1 MFKKIKKPLYPSK
14 KEKVCFLEKK
24 LEKKIDMTTEMT
36 ERQKYDLKRQIEELK
51 ACRGRHTE
59 LISLYIPPN
68 KQIFD
73 VTAYLRNEYSQSQN
87 IKSKTTMKNVL
98 SAIESIMSRLKQFKQ
113 PPENGVVFFVGHKSV
128 GSDKTEMVAYVI
140 EPPLPITT
148 FLYRCDSSFYTEPL
162 EEMLAEREIYG
173 LLLVDR
179 RECTIGLLK
188 GNRIELLKYMTSQ
201 VPGKHGRGGQS
212 QRRFERLTEIA
223 AHEWFVKC
231 GETASEIFRDV
242 EGIKGIFVGGPGP
255 TKRFFVEENYLHYE
269 VQDKIV
275 DIFDTGYTDEF
286 GLRELVSRASEVM
299 TNLKVSREKRLMK
312 RFLKEITKTK
322 DSLAVYGED
331 QVRKALEMGV
341 VDTLLL
347 SENLR
352 KYRVKLQCNS
362 CNYSEMRTFSEED
375 LKDFSPSVCP
385 RCDNDN
391 VMEVVE
397 KIDIIDEFSD
407 LAEKTGCKVEIIS
420 AGSEEGDSLYSAF
433 NGIAG
438 ILRYSVDL

>member
-1 MFKKIKKPLYPSK
+1 
-14 KEKVCFLEKK
+14 
-24 LEKKIDMTTEMT
+24 
-36 ERQKYDLKRQIEELK
+36 
-51 ACRGRHTE
+51 
-59 LISLYIPPN
+59 
-68 KQIFD
+68 
-73 VTAYLRNEYSQSQN
+73 
-87 IKSKTTMKNVL
+87 MKNVL

-397 KIDIIDEFSD
+397 KIDIIDELSD